1 MLIPADKT
9 NNLHELTA
17 DEYSKLLTENI
28 SKTYKKSNLSTIYT
42 NNAEA
47 KVIAQDLKIDLRI
60 EQYNQ
65 KQSFFTLKDHKE
77 NFKNNPKCRL
87 INPAKSEIGIV
98 SKEYIDSINKI
109 IREKT
114 NVNQWRNTDAV
125 ITWFQNIE
133 NKEISSFIK
142 FDIVDF
148 YPSISKDLLINAINF
163 AKSITPID
171 DKIIKTILH
180 ARKSILFKKM
190 KSGLK
195 KTILILM

>member
-1 MLIPADKT
+1 M
-9 NNLHELTA
+9 
-17 DEYSKLLTENI
+17 Y
-28 SKTYKKSNLSTIYT
+28 TI
-42 NNAEA
+42 NAEA
-47 KVIAQDLKIDLRI
+47 KVIAQDLKIDERI

-65 KQSFFTLKDHKE
+65 EQSFITLKDHKE

-98 SKEYIDSINKI
+98 NKEYIDSINKI

-125 ITWFQNIE
+125 VTWFQNIE

-148 YPSISKDLLINAINF
+148 YSFISKGLLINAINF
-163 AKSITPID
+163 VKPANCYYST
-171 DKIIKTILH
+171 
-180 ARKSILFKKM
+180 KM

-195 KTILILM
+195 KTVLILM

>member
-1 MLIPADKT
+1 M
-9 NNLHELTA
+9 H
-17 DEYSKLLTENI
+17 
-28 SKTYKKSNLSTIYT
+28 TI
-42 NNAEA
+42 NAEA
-47 KVIAQDLKIDLRI
+47 KVIVKDLKIDERI

-65 KQSFFTLKDHKE
+65 KQSLITLKGHKE

-109 IREKT
+109 VREET

-125 ITWFQNIE
+125 LTWFQNIE
-133 NKEISSFIK
+133 NKEISSALK
-142 FDIVDF
+142 FDMVNF
-148 YPSISKDLLINAINF
+148 YLSISKDLLINANNF

-180 ARKSILFKKM
+180 ARKSLLFNKNEAWVKKDNPDFNVTM
-190 KSGLK
+190 SSFNEAEVCE
-195 KTILILM
+195 LI